1 MPLKVFCIKVVQQ
14 NYYAD
19 FIAFLFY
26 SKFCLPQAVEIAVG
40 ISRNGLLVGKG
51 KGYNRRF
58 ADFKTFALHPINL
71 GEFGP
76 VDADEYRETTVN
88 DLRQLF
94 GEDQNLI
101 NIYLAWIM
109 LVAEKNAGR
118 QIDGKTYL
126 ESFSNA
132 CHSHIDL
139 VKTAEIRAVENEAD
153 EKKKCVSAFVSQIA
167 PAKKPETD
175 VPQKQ

>member
-1 MPLKVFCIKVVQQ
+1 MKKENWLAPVSKNDVAGFAHKHMNLERIMVLEENEDL
-14 NYYAD
+14 NYG
-19 FIAFLFY
+19 
-26 SKFCLPQAVEIAVG
+26 KFFEVG
-40 ISRNGLLVGKG
+40 GFTNEPVISSWGKANQ
-51 KGYNRRF
+51 YFN
-58 ADFKTFALHPINL
+58 PINL

-139 VKTAEIRAVENEAD
+139 VKAAEIRAVENEAD

-167 PAKKPETD
+167 PKKDTD
-175 VPQKQ
+175 TVAPQKQ